1 VRAASATGMHKI
13 SPASPSQPIADQ
25 RIFHV
30 PSSQPR
36 NRVENPP
43 TNPPMNLA
51 LAHPLR
57 RLLCL
62 VTLSW
67 MASSLSG
74 CKPAD
79 PAQVSEPPAPKIS
92 GSQIVFPANAPQL
105 SYLTSEP
112 ATETVTAA
120 VGLYGRLAWDDD
132 VTVRVFSPVSGR
144 VQGIP
149 VEVNQPVAV
158 GDALALL
165 DSPDFDQALADAR
178 TAVGNFAAADK
189 AFSRAQELLAHGA
202 AAQKDVEA
210 AEAAFIAARAE
221 SDRAQ
226 ARLANYGGHLDSTNS
241 LFALRSPAWSLR
253 RTSPPARKSA
263 PT

>member
-1 VRAASATGMHKI
+1 
-13 SPASPSQPIADQ
+13 
-25 RIFHV
+25 
-30 PSSQPR
+30 
-36 NRVENPP
+36 
-43 TNPPMNLA
+43 MNLA

-189 AFSRAQELLAHGA
+189 AFSRAQMSRPPKPRSLPPAPNPTGRKPGWPIMA
-202 AAQKDVEA
+202 ATSTPRIPCSP
-210 AEAAFIAARAE
+210 FAR
-221 SDRAQ
+221 
-226 ARLANYGGHLDSTNS
+226 
-241 LFALRSPAWSLR
+241 RSPAWSLR

>member
-1 VRAASATGMHKI
+1 
-13 SPASPSQPIADQ
+13 
-25 RIFHV
+25 
-30 PSSQPR
+30 
-36 NRVENPP
+36 
-43 TNPPMNLA
+43 MNLA

-62 VTLSW
+62 LTLSW

-74 CKPAD
+74 CKPAA
-79 PAQVSEPPAPKIS
+79 PAQISEPPAPKIS

-112 ATETVTAA
+112 ATDTVAAA
-120 VGLYGRLAWDDD
+120 VGCMAARWDDD

-210 AEAAFIAARAE
+210 AEAAFIAARAGIRPGASPVGQLWRPPRLHE
-221 SDRAQ
+221 FPVRPSLA
-226 ARLANYGGHLDSTNS
+226 AR
-241 LFALRSPAWSLR
+241 R
-253 RTSPPARKSA
+253 RGR
-263 PT
+263 